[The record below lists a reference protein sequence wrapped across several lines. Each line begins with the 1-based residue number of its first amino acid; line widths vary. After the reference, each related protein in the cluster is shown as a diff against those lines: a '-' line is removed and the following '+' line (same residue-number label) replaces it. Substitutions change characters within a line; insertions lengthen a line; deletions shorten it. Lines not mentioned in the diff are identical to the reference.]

1 GQQDIPR
8 KFISMGKNKE
18 EAKEL
23 LAWIQDTIASGKIAV
38 YGAIVHGAKN
48 PAHLMTI
55 AGQCLHHTPTN
66 NVSPVQNYIVVN
78 YRKRGQLPEHA
89 RPYKI
94 YDEN

>member
-1 GQQDIPR
+1 MYLKPYGLLPKHLR
-8 KFISMGKNKE
+8 KLG
-18 EAKEL
+18 
-23 LAWIQDTIASGKIAV
+23 AV

-89 RPYKI
+89 RPT
-94 YDEN
+94 NTLRFR